1 MYKCAP
7 SRELPRTGCAVAR
20 HTKER
25 EARREKRGRGT
36 GRRTRHSTGKAEQ
49 DGERGTAGGTKPSG
63 DKHRAA
69 EGRARGANKAAGR
82 NQKKDSGRSC
92 RPLCLVRSC
101 VPLSRCCALFGVAFR
116 APAFPAAPPV
126 PWCIRFSECA
136 TGAGKLS
143 A

>member
-69 EGRARGANKAAGR
+69 EGRARGANKAAELQIQQNKAGEVAAR
-82 NQKKDSGRSC
+82 
-92 RPLCLVRSC
+92 
-101 VPLSRCCALFGVAFR
+101 CALFGVAFR

-126 PWCIRFSECA
+126 PWRIRFSECA